1 MGGLEKNK
9 HRSRKLNAGRGG
21 VGKFIVVG
29 AKERH
34 STKIKAQFVGST
46 KQDTLHGFFENNVEP
61 GSIVNTDDFR
71 GFKGLYNYQHQFV
84 RHSVGEYVNEMAH
97 INGIENF

>member
-1 MGGLEKNK
+1 MNKN
-9 HRSRKLNAGRGG
+9 RSRKLNAGRGG
-21 VGKFIVVG
+21 VGKSIVVG
-29 AKERH
+29 AKERN

-84 RHSVGEYVNEMAH
+84 RHFVGEYVNEMAH
-97 INGIENF
+97 INGIESFEVNA

>member
-1 MGGLEKNK
+1 MNK

-34 STKIKAQFVGST
+34 STKIRAQFIGNT
-46 KQDTLHGFFENNVEP
+46 KQDTLHGFLENNVEL

-71 GFKGLYNYQHQFV
+71 GFKGLYDYQHQFV
-84 RHSVGEYVNEMAH
+84 RRSVGEYVNEMAH
-97 INGIENF
+97 INGIESF